1 MTKILAVIPVKMNS
15 RRLKKKNVKLLNGYP
30 MFLWTYAAAIN
41 CKYISKIVISSEA
54 TSVHNIA
61 KKYGYKD
68 NYIRPKKLIKDKFS
82 NSDVVLDVLENQM
95 KLGNNYD
102 HVILLQPT
110 SPIRQKGTLNKFI
123 KNYLNSNCKSGL
135 SLKGPIYKKY
145 NFLGSLRNNKFTST
159 QKNLKNKVFY
169 SPSASIYISEVKNF
183 FNEKKFFIDPI
194 FGYIVDKF
202 EATDI
207 DYVEDFKIAG
217 LILKN
222 KLLNVHKPIK
232 LKN

>member
-15 RRLKKKNVKLLNGYP
+15 RRLKKKNIKLLNSHP
-30 MFLWTYAAAIN
+30 MFLWTYFAAIN
-41 CKYISKIVISSEA
+41 CKYLTKIIISSES
-54 TSVHNIA
+54 TCVHNIA
-61 KKYGYKD
+61 RKYGYKD
-68 NYIRPKKLIKDKFS
+68 NYLRPKKLTKDKFS
-82 NSDVVLDVLENQM
+82 NSDVVLDVLQNQI
-95 KLGNNYD
+95 KLGNNFD

-110 SPIRQKGTLNKFI
+110 SPIRRKSTLNKFI

-135 SLKGPIYKKY
+135 SLRGPIHKKY
-145 NFLGSLRNNKFTST
+145 NFLGSLKNNKFSSS

-169 SPSASIYISEVKNF
+169 SPSASIYISTVKSF
-183 FNEKKFFIDPI
+183 FNKRKFFIDPI
-194 FGYIVDKF
+194 FGYIIDKF

-207 DYVEDFKIAG
+207 DYEEDFKIAG